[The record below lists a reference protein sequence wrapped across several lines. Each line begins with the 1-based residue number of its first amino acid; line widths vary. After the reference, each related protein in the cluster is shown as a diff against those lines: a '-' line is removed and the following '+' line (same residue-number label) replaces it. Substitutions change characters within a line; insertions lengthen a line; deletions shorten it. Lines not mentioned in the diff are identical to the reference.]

1 MSTAD
6 DDTDDDAEDRGEP
19 PAGDGDLQD
28 RRGQET
34 ARLARAARDGAARG
48 DGGEPFAVLYER
60 IAPALY
66 TWADIRIRPSMRIW
80 LEPGD
85 LVQEV
90 WCRALR
96 VFPAFDAE
104 QLSFRFWIFRIAKN
118 VLLEALRKAGS
129 PAARGQTPG
138 STTRMLALNQVPDE
152 VTGISRRLSRQEE
165 LGRFR
170 DWVKELERTDR
181 ELLLHHGL
189 EGLSHA
195 EVAERLDLGVE
206 AVAKRWQR
214 LRGKLEQQALPRE
227 VLSVLIDA

>member
-1 MSTAD
+1 VVSTPD
-6 DDTDDDAEDRGEP
+6 EQVPEEPRDLRAE
-19 PAGDGDLQD
+19 
-28 RRGQET
+28 ET
-34 ARLARAARDGAARG
+34 ARLARAAQAGAASEERATA
-48 DGGEPFAVLYER
+48 FAVLYER

-66 TWADIRIRPSMRIW
+66 TWADIRIRPGVRTW
-80 LEPGD
+80 LDPGD

-96 VFPAFDAE
+96 VFPKFDAE
-104 QLSFRFWIFRIAKN
+104 QVSFRYWVFRIAKN

-129 PAARGQTPG
+129 PADRSQTPG
-138 STTRMLALNQVPDE
+138 TSTRLFALSQVPDE

-170 DWVKELERTDR
+170 NWVKDLERTDR

-195 EVAERLDLGVE
+195 EVGERLQLGTE

-214 LRGKLEQQALPRE
+214 LRVRLEQQALPRE
-227 VLSVLIDA
+227 VLSVLVD

>member
-1 MSTAD
+1 LEVVSTAD
-6 DDTDDDAEDRGEP
+6 DKDDP
-19 PAGDGDLQD
+19 PAREDSADDLQNED
-28 RRGQET
+28 T
-34 ARLARAARDGAARG
+34 ARLARAARDGAAQG

-66 TWADIRIRPSMRIW
+66 TWADIRIRPGMRVW

-96 VFPAFDAE
+96 VFPDFDAE
-104 QLSFRFWIFRIAKN
+104 RLSFRFWIFRIAKN
-118 VLLEALRKAGS
+118 VLLEALRKAGA
-129 PAARGQTPG
+129 PAARGQNPG
-138 STTRMLALNQVPDE
+138 TTTRLIALSQVPDE

-165 LGRFR
+165 LVRFR
-170 DWVKELERTDR
+170 DWVKGLERTDR
-181 ELLLHHGL
+181 ELLVHHGL

-195 EVAERLDLGVE
+195 QVAERLELETE

-214 LRGKLEQQALPRE
+214 LRSKLEQQVLPRE
-227 VLSVLIDA
+227 VLSVLIDN

>member
-1 MSTAD
+1 MSPAVPNSGDPDRDPAD
-6 DDTDDDAEDRGEP
+6 LRAE
-19 PAGDGDLQD
+19 
-28 RRGQET
+28 ET
-34 ARLARAARDGAARG
+34 ARLARAAQAEAASAG
-48 DGGEPFAVLYER
+48 GGEAFAVLYER

-66 TWADIRIRPSMRIW
+66 TWADIRIRPAMRTW

-96 VFPAFDAE
+96 VFPRFDSE
-104 QLSFRFWIFRIAKN
+104 SGSFRYWVFRIAKN

-129 PAARGQTPG
+129 PAAQGQTPG
-138 STTRMLALNQVPDE
+138 TTTRMMALGQVPDE

-165 LGRFR
+165 LARFR
-170 DWVKELERTDR
+170 DWVKDLERTDR

-195 EVAERLDLGVE
+195 EVAERLQLGTE

-214 LRGKLEQQALPRE
+214 LRAKLEQQSIPRE
-227 VLSVLIDA
+227 VLSVLIDG